1 MGFNPV
7 IPVGNLVEYSRGG
20 GWGKETPFEG
30 SSRVAIIRG
39 ADFPSVAQGSYG
51 GLPVRYEKD
60 STVNSVTLRAGDIVL
75 ENSGG
80 TDSRPT
86 GRTVFVTNELI
97 DAYDCPVIPASFCR
111 LLRFDNRA
119 NSEFVYYWLQEMY
132 SAGRTW
138 GYQNR
143 STGLSNFQYKVFA
156 DSELLPD
163 LPIEVQS
170 KIASVLSAFE
180 KKIRENNR
188 QNDYLAEL
196 LDVLFVDMLNDA
208 DASWERLSLL
218 DIASYKNGL
227 AMQKFRPAPG
237 DPGLPVLKIKELGQG
252 VCTPDS
258 ERCASTID
266 ESVKIHDGNLV
277 FSWSGTLLLDFWAG
291 GDAGLNQ
298 HLFKVTSDRY
308 PSWLYY
314 LWTKHH
320 MDRFIMLAKDR
331 ATTMG
336 HIKRS
341 ALAESEVLIP
351 PVEQLEVLTRRM
363 QPIVDELV
371 VNKIQSRNLAGLR
384 DVLLPKL
391 MSGEIDVSNV
401 RLSMPPNNHLS
412 AG

>member
-1 MGFNPV
+1 MG
-7 IPVGNLVEYSRGG
+7 SRFRLGDLC
-20 GWGKETPFEG
+20 EFH
-30 SSRVAIIRG
+30 RG
-39 ADFPSVAQGSYG
+39 ASVPRARMSSDGDLIYIHYG
-51 GLPVRYEKD
+51 DLYKGFSVKIDVENPQNSLPFISRQEKIRQHQWLEDQDIVYVLTSETIDDLGHSFLFNNPEQRPAVAGTETTIVRVVRRDLLLPAYLNYAMHSPRFCALLRQYAKGMKVFRVHPDDVSRIEIEVPGLIEQQAVVGIMDALYEK
-60 STVNSVTLRAGDIVL
+60 
-75 ENSGG
+75 
-80 TDSRPT
+80 
-86 GRTVFVTNELI
+86 
-97 DAYDCPVIPASFCR
+97 
-111 LLRFDNRA
+111 
-119 NSEFVYYWLQEMY
+119 EM
-132 SAGRTW
+132 
-138 GYQNR
+138 
-143 STGLSNFQYKVFA
+143 L
-156 DSELLPD
+156 
-163 LPIEVQS
+163 
-170 KIASVLSAFE
+170 
-180 KKIRENNR
+180 NNR
-188 QNDYLAEL
+188 LNDYLAEL

-401 RLSMPPNNHLS
+401 RLSMPPNNHLH

>member
-1 MGFNPV
+1 MG
-7 IPVGNLVEYSRGG
+7 SRFRLGDLC
-20 GWGKETPFEG
+20 EFH
-30 SSRVAIIRG
+30 RG
-39 ADFPSVAQGSYG
+39 ASVPRARMSSDGDLIYIHYG
-51 GLPVRYEKD
+51 DLYKGFSVKIDVENPQNSLPFISRQEKIRQHQWLEDQDIVYVLTSETIDDLGHSFLFNNPEQRPAVAGTETTIVRVVRRDLLLPAYLNYAMHSPRFCALLRQYAKGMKVFRVHPDDVSRIEIEVPGLIEQQAVVGIMDALYEK
-60 STVNSVTLRAGDIVL
+60 
-75 ENSGG
+75 
-80 TDSRPT
+80 
-86 GRTVFVTNELI
+86 
-97 DAYDCPVIPASFCR
+97 
-111 LLRFDNRA
+111 
-119 NSEFVYYWLQEMY
+119 EM
-132 SAGRTW
+132 
-138 GYQNR
+138 
-143 STGLSNFQYKVFA
+143 L
-156 DSELLPD
+156 
-163 LPIEVQS
+163 
-170 KIASVLSAFE
+170 
-180 KKIRENNR
+180 NNR
-188 QNDYLAEL
+188 LNDYLAEL

-401 RLSMPPNNHLS
+401 RLSMPPNNHLY